1 MCIVKNKRFTKEPK
15 NKKRYS
21 LMMLPLAYKPGANDI
36 LCGRGNVFS
45 NHEGNRRFGNIIRDS
60 LRKYKDASSRPE
72 KIMVVDGIH
81 QEIQF
86 SGARFA
92 KIDSNT
98 KRWYELNPV
107 QAHQKIGHAIRDTMR
122 LLKGRE
128 NDTNPK
134 TKPLE
139 IAKRNRRSLILRNQE
154 LPSSNIQQI
163 SLKEIIQMSI
173 DTTKRLNN
181 SNGVLADTEKIP
193 PTEIRSEN
201 LFTKRASITDS
212 YRLKNE
218 YPEESFDFSPVSFF
232 EEFRR
237 AIQ

>member
-1 MCIVKNKRFTKEPK
+1 MCIVNNRRIPNGPK

-21 LMMLPLAYKPGANDI
+21 LMMLPLTYKPGANDI

-45 NHEGNRRFGNIIRDS
+45 NHEGNRHFGKIIRDS

-72 KIMVVDGIH
+72 KIMVVDSIL
-81 QEIQF
+81 QEIRF

-92 KIDSNT
+92 KIDSKT
-98 KRWYELNPV
+98 KRWFELNPV

-128 NDTNPK
+128 KDTNPK
-134 TKPLE
+134 TKALE
-139 IAKRNRRSLILRNQE
+139 IAKRKRRSLILRNQE

-163 SLKEIIQMSI
+163 SVDDIIQMSI
-173 DTTKRLNN
+173 NTTERLNTSN
-181 SNGVLADTEKIP
+181 SIWADTENMP
-193 PTEIRSEN
+193 PPKIRSEN
-201 LFTKRASITDS
+201 LLTKRASITDS

-218 YPEESFDFSPVSFF
+218 YPEEGFDFSPVSFF

-237 AIQ
+237 MSQ